1 MENKKKIKQSVIAGA
16 LTGSAGIFIT
26 KALSLLYVI
35 PFNEIAQDA
44 TVFYSY
50 AYTVY
55 DALLQVCLS
64 GFPYAIAT
72 LVAKYATK
80 DDYSTVEI
88 VKKVS
93 KSILLV
99 LGIVCCFVMIAFS
112 KPLAIQII
120 PTELQSTDYLHY
132 TQIVLIILAFALI
145 FVPYLSY
152 YRGVYQGLKEM
163 KVYAF
168 TQVLEQVV
176 RIAFL
181 LSASSICV
189 YLFDMDRIWAAYMG
203 VLSTSVSAIATI
215 IYFITYDKKIGASE
229 ITVQEE
235 SKESKKEIFKEL
247 VKTAIPYL
255 ISSLMFSSSGMFVL
269 LVFADGLEL
278 YGTDPTLITV
288 YQGIINYQ
296 ASKLSSIPSIIMTG
310 FCLAII
316 PHITEA
322 MTNNDNLRV
331 KQLIH
336 KILLTVNF
344 LSVPI
349 ICFMIFY
356 SEEIYYIMYGN
367 YYLQIGANLLAKT
380 LACQLLLNLAGV
392 LNSLMIAIQMRKRYL
407 FLESL
412 RLVFMLAIFKPCL
425 ANFGINGYF
434 IALALEYLLL
444 IIGAIGIV
452 NSTYDLDFKNMFDNC
467 TKSWIGC
474 IPMFII
480 FAFMSNIN
488 FSVVN
493 NSRFMILILT
503 GIMFVIDI
511 GLYIYITNRLNII
524 EDLFG
529 VKVNKDLFIS
539 LKNKLLKR

>member
-1 MENKKKIKQSVIAGA
+1 MEDKRRVKQSLIAGA

-80 DDYSTVEI
+80 NDYSTVEL

-99 LGIVCCFVMIAFS
+99 LGVVCCFIMIAFS
-112 KPLAIQII
+112 KILAIQII
-120 PTELQSTDYLHY
+120 PSELQSSSYLHY
-132 TQIVLIILAFALI
+132 TQIVLIILAFALV

-163 KVYAF
+163 KIYAF
-168 TQVLEQVV
+168 TQVLEQVI
-176 RIAFL
+176 RITFL
-181 LSASSICV
+181 LAASSLCV
-189 YLFDMDRIWAAYMG
+189 YVFDMDRIWAAYMG
-203 VLSTSVSAIATI
+203 VLSTSVSAIGTI
-215 IYFITYDKKIGASE
+215 IYFIYHNKSISSNALAKDSVIGK
-229 ITVQEE
+229 T
-235 SKESKKEIFKEL
+235 EIFKEL

-255 ISSLMFSSSGMFVL
+255 LSSLMFSSSGMFVL

-278 YGTDPTLITV
+278 YGTDGTLITI

-296 ASKLSSIPSIIMTG
+296 ASKLSSIPTIIMSG
-310 FCLAII
+310 FCLVII

-322 MTNNDNLRV
+322 VTNRDNLKV
-331 KQLIH
+331 QQLID
-336 KILLTVNF
+336 KILQTVNY
-344 LSVPI
+344 LSVPL

-356 SEEIYYIMYGN
+356 SREIYYIMYGT
-367 YYLQIGANLLAKT
+367 YHLDIGASLLAKT
-380 LACQLLLNLAGV
+380 LACQLLMNVAGV

-412 RLVFMLAIFKPCL
+412 RLIFMLVIFKPCL
-425 ANFGINGYF
+425 ARFGVNGYF
-434 IALALEYLLL
+434 IALASEYILL
-444 IIGAIGIV
+444 IVGALLIV
-452 NSTYDLDFKNMFDNC
+452 NSTYNISFKNLFDKF

-474 IPMFII
+474 VPMFVL
-480 FAFMSNIN
+480 AALSNNIS
-488 FSVVN
+488 FVVEH
-493 NSRFMILILT
+493 NSRLVILIIT
-503 GIMFVIDI
+503 GIMFIIDI
-511 GLYIYITNRLNII
+511 GLFGYITNKLGVV
-524 EDLFG
+524 EEVFG
-529 VKVNKDLFIS
+529 EKFTKSSI
-539 LKNKLLKR
+539 NKLVNRFVKKS